1 MCWCSTRNFCIQYF
15 CWAAFFLKDFFP
27 FFGGIFFWSCCGRL
41 PSGSCL
47 QNDSCFSVRDP
58 RSDIGLLQ
66 NERFV
71 QDFRHKQQGT
81 SPGILS
87 CQTSGF
93 LSFLPFLLPS
103 FLPFPP
109 SLPSFLPSL
118 LPFFLP
124 ASHKQSKDS
133 EQPQKQKATKANRS
147 LRKSTQVTKSQQKPA
162 KTNRSEQQLPEA
174 TKSHQKPT
182 KATRSHQNPT
192 EANKSH
198 QKRVKATRSQQKPPE
213 ASKSY
218 QKPPEA
224 NKSHQKPPK
233 SHRSQQKPPKASK
246 SHQKPAKAARS

>member
-1 MCWCSTRNFCIQYF
+1 MSERSCEISTIRSSV
-15 CWAAFFLKDFFP
+15 P
-27 FFGGIFFWSCCGRL
+27 FFRVAWSVSLWIGSTVLTTLATAGSSALQAGHLQVLTFF
-41 PSGSCL
+41 
-47 QNDSCFSVRDP
+47 
-58 RSDIGLLQ
+58 
-66 NERFV
+66 
-71 QDFRHKQQGT
+71 
-81 SPGILS
+81 
-87 CQTSGF
+87 
-93 LSFLPFLLPS
+93 PS
-103 FLPFPP
+103 FLSCCLLSFP

-198 QKRVKATRSQQKPPE
+198 QKPVKATRSQQKPTE

-224 NKSHQKPPK
+224 N
-233 SHRSQQKPPKASK
+233 RDT
-246 SHQKPAKAARS
+246 